1 MVQVPKYSDQ
11 GGEVSLPTRRLTP
24 MSGQAI
30 QQLAAPGR
38 ALARVGQQASSTA
51 QQYANFE
58 IDQAKKEARMWV
70 VSAEADLREEMGALT
85 EDEQTKTNLDNYY
98 SNESFKDGTNP
109 NTYTNRIK
117 NGFDSI
123 INTETD
129 EADGSKS
136 QRYKAP
142 NQFAEQLWQ
151 DKKNQLRSAYS
162 VQAMGYEGEIRSK
175 AKLDK
180 LAKSFEKHNSQVVNK
195 PELIGMSMMSIDAL
209 TNVKDDPNTSNIEG
223 GIKAKDLI
231 GVANAAKA
239 DLVYHAT
246 LGLIRDD
253 PFLAFAILK
262 EGNKPKVTVSI
273 KEGEFKGK
281 GSTRPDLTHPVGKY
295 INLLPADVRLQLTKS
310 AKTAASVVGKR
321 ELNDLNLSL
330 SEHIISLNSGGP
342 GVEAFNRLDGVEAAF
357 IGVYGGPHGQI
368 KLEMLPELYEDMKI
382 SMSKAKS
389 NIKVARATGSV
400 INGIHEMPTD
410 DVIKLA
416 RDVLDYTK
424 SEAVNEL
431 STKNLSGTL
440 FQDVDIKGYTI
451 AERAQLAQSVSGAI
465 NAMLTLR
472 SSDFGEYANN
482 NDHIQSIKDPEDKRD
497 AIIAYGENL
506 GISNP
511 NLLTNREAGKIVA
524 QAKNLTNPDMMLQWY
539 NQFNEEYGEHSNRVW
554 SQLSLMEGGLGIEW
568 QLLGAFSQS
577 NAGPMLASGMLAD
590 QQVLKDEVSKY
601 GTGFSSSKI
610 DDAVQGT
617 LGELIHTMTG
627 GIAGR
632 EEIASEMRELFT
644 GAVLQEIRKAGGKT
658 DPVKAANTVLKT
670 LKESVQFVNND
681 DVSFY
686 VLPQHVD
693 KNGFKI
699 NADIVT
705 ENVQDIINNK
715 ENLVM
720 TLTSMGVNVPGS
732 MVEEV
737 NRDQAFA
744 SGYFAD
750 YLVKYGK
757 MVMSD
762 DGQGLML
769 VYPALAG
776 SDASSTGGGLY
787 IPVELNRKG
796 SDGRPAIV
804 TIPFSELNYARPPG
818 WWSRNTWEW
827 LGGMSEAE
835 IKAAKEQSA
844 AGQSNVMGDQ

>member
-38 ALARVGQQASSTA
+38 AMARFGQQVSNTA
-51 QQYANFE
+51 KQQANFE
-58 IDQAKKEARMWV
+58 IDQAKKEAKMWV

-85 EDEQTKTNLDNYY
+85 EDEQTKTDLSNYY
-98 SNESFKDGTNP
+98 SNESFIDGTNKD
-109 NTYTNRIK
+109 TYTNRIK
-117 NGFDSI
+117 NGFDGI
-123 INTETD
+123 VNRETD

-142 NQFAEQLWQ
+142 NEFADQLWQ
-151 DKKNQLRSAYS
+151 DRKNQLRSAYS
-162 VQAMGYEGEIRSK
+162 VQAMAYEGDIRSK
-175 AKLDK
+175 VKLDK
-180 LAKSFEKHNSQVVNK
+180 LTESFDKHNSQVVAR
-195 PELIGMSMMSIDAL
+195 PELIGLSMMSIETL
-209 TNVKDDPNTSNIEG
+209 TDIKDDPNTKQIEG

-231 GVANAAKA
+231 GVANAAKQ

-262 EGNKPKVTVSI
+262 EGEKPGIKVTVAGQS
-273 KEGEFKGK
+273 
-281 GSTRPDLTHPVGKY
+281 GSSPKLTHPVGRY
-295 INLLPADVRLQLTKS
+295 INLLPADVRLQLTKA
-310 AKTAASVVGKR
+310 AKTAASVVGKQ

-330 SEHIISLNSGGP
+330 AEHITSLNSGGP
-342 GVEAFNRLDGVEAAF
+342 GVEAFNKPDGVESTF
-357 IGVYGGPHGQI
+357 TGVYAGPYGNI
-368 KLEMLPELYEDMKI
+368 KLEMLPELYADMK
-382 SMSKAKS
+382 MAMANAKS
-389 NIKVARATGSV
+389 KIKVARTTGTI
-400 INGIHEMPTD
+400 INGMHEMSTD
-410 DVIKLA
+410 DVIVMA
-416 RDVLDYTK
+416 RDIMDYTK
-424 SEAVNEL
+424 SEDVNEL
-431 STKNLSGTL
+431 STKFLSGPL
-440 FQDVDIKGYTI
+440 FQDVDTKNFTI
-451 AERAQLAQSVSGAI
+451 TEKAELAQNLSGAI
-465 NAMLTLR
+465 NSMLTLR
-472 SSDFGEYANN
+472 SSDFGEYVNN
-482 NDHIQSIKDPEDKRD
+482 IDHIQAIKDPDEKRD
-497 AIIAYGENL
+497 AIIAYGENI
-506 GISNP
+506 GIPNP
-511 NLLTNREAGKIVA
+511 NLLTNREAGKVVA
-524 QAKNLTNPDMMLQWY
+524 QAKTLNNPDMMLNWY
-539 NQFNEEYGEHSNRVW
+539 NKFNEEYGEHSGRIW
-554 SQLSLMEGGLGIEW
+554 SQLTLMEGGLGIEW

-601 GTGFSSSKI
+601 GTGFTSQKI

-644 GAVLQEIRKAGGKT
+644 GAVLQEIRKGGGKI
-658 DPVKAANTVLKT
+658 DAVKAANTVFKT

-693 KNGFKI
+693 DKGFKI
-699 NADIVT
+699 SAELVT

-732 MVEEV
+732 MIPQV
-737 NRDQAFA
+737 NADQAFA

-750 YLVKYGK
+750 YLIKYGK

-776 SDASSTGGGLY
+776 GDASSTGGGLY
-787 IPVELNRKG
+787 VPVELNRKG
-796 SDGRPAIV
+796 PDGNPAIV
-804 TIPFSELNYARPPG
+804 TIPFSKLNYARPPG

-827 LGGMSEAE
+827 LGGMSEEE
-835 IKAAKEQSA
+835 IKAAKERSA
-844 AGQSNVMGDQ
+844 AGKSNVMGNQ